1 MLPAERGES
10 GCVESPFTGGK
21 AHVRGVCWVVGVE
34 LVEVLIEKL
43 LELFGR

>member
-1 MLPAERGES
+1 MLSAERGES

-21 AHVRGVCWVVGVE
+21 AHVRRIRRVVGVVLVKV
-34 LVEVLIEKL
+34 LVEEL